1 MQAPDER
8 DCKQGKDS
16 ERNYGREGKSRS
28 MQSKQAGERRCPE
41 SPGRVAAEGPT
52 GSLSLL
58 FQDLRPSQL
67 PPNKDTLSHTH
78 THTQRKVPIVSVQEA
93 FCLKLITG

>member
-1 MQAPDER
+1 MQAPDEP

-28 MQSKQAGERRCPE
+28 VQSKRQA
-41 SPGRVAAEGPT
+41 SADVQSGRAE
-52 GSLSLL
+52 SLL
-58 FQDLRPSQL
+58 GAPLAAFLFSFRIYTHPNC
-67 PPNKDTLSHTH
+67 PPTKTHSLTH
-78 THTQRKVPIVSVQEA
+78 THTKVPIVSVQEA